1 MTAASAE
8 PPAPSVSAEGAF
20 TSAPD
25 QDMPD
30 WSELAD
36 ALYLAAYQD
45 AAVPRFD
52 VPGRAALERGEG
64 LRQAGRRRAERVPP
78 KGQDTPPKG
87 QDTPP
92 EGQDTRPEEQ
102 DGPAPDAPA
111 ETGEQRPAGPRPELG
126 ARVPE
131 SPLPSRPLHTLRR
144 QAGTDPGPSGWPAS
158 PQPADGL
165 GLVRSLRPL
174 RLTHHS
180 PYEVELD
187 EEATAEQAAAAGV
200 WTPVCRPVSERRLDL
215 LLLVDTCRSMDLWA
229 PATRRLAELME
240 HTAAFRTVRTV
251 PWDLAAGT
259 PTGLPAAEVHSD
271 GRQLLLAVTDGG
283 HSVWRTGRAA
293 SVLNRLG
300 RSSPVAVLS
309 LLPQQLWDLTLP
321 TVTRTR
327 LQAPSPAVPNRAY
340 DADWKRPGTDPL
352 DPRSPTAGGPG
363 RDNAIPVPVLEL
375 RPNALDRWARLV
387 AAASGD
393 EGHTLATLWTA
404 PDGDLRSA
412 VVGPTTGELADPVT
426 EPLGGEADEARPA
439 ESSVELRA
447 KRAATAVRRFRAMA
461 SPAAYTL
468 AQRLAAAAL
477 SLPVMRLLQELQPG
491 SEPWNLSEIML
502 LGLVRRVDDTPE
514 AEAVHRVSYDFPEGV
529 REELLAL
536 GSRSETLRAM
546 RQVRRY
552 VGPRLEA
559 LWGEGGDALV
569 APEGDPPDPPMTEQ
583 TRPFVAHLYTAL
595 CSVSGPYLA
604 RANQLGRL
612 LQRSEPGPAGQ
623 PAPPAAQAAPDQ
635 IKGSGYRH
643 SEMRSNLNIPPEG
656 ALDYGPTPQPAE
668 PTNIRPLAGTSPA
681 APPPIGVLPVP
692 NAPRQ
697 GGKTVSPGSLAAS
710 GAQPPNSPPRLW
722 GNVPQR
728 NRNFTGREALLD
740 RLRERL
746 RGGVAAVLPEALHG
760 MGGVGKSQIAIE
772 YLYRHNREYRLVWWI
787 PAEQESQIV
796 QSLIELGEQM
806 GLEAGSDVGAVPTV
820 LNALREGHP
829 YTEWLLVFDNAED
842 PRTVR
847 KYFPSNGPGSIVVTS
862 RNSHW
867 STDFSSLEVDVFTRE
882 ESVALLRRRSENLPD
897 DAVDHL
903 AAALGDLPLAVE
915 QAAVWLAETGMPVQQ
930 YLEVYER
937 NFTELMQSDPPSDY
951 NRSVAAAWNVS
962 LERLR
967 ESRPDALQLLQ
978 VCAFFAPE
986 PIDWDLFSAVRGIS
1000 VPPELQS
1007 TLDDPVRL
1015 GRAVRE
1021 IGRYALARID
1031 HRQNTVLMHRL
1042 VQRVLI
1048 EQMNPQEQE
1057 SMRHAAH
1064 QLLAHA
1070 DPRNPQRSVYWPR
1083 YSSLLSHLRAS
1094 DAVRCKDGWTR
1105 RLVLNEVRFLRARGD
1120 HEGSLALGEQA
1131 AAIWRADLSEDHE
1144 EILAIDQQ
1152 IAETLRE
1159 QETDLQRAYR
1169 LQSNLVE
1176 RYRRAL
1182 GEGHENTLRAQ
1193 SYMAIHHRTR
1203 GKFEEAREMDQRV
1216 FETSA
1221 REFGRDDPATL
1232 LAAHNYAVSLR
1243 LAGNAE
1249 DALNLDYDTWQR
1261 RIEVLG
1267 EDHINTLGTREAY
1280 LLDLQEVGRYEEAN
1294 EGYEALAAEVT
1305 ASLGEQHRFVALVN
1319 RNRCVTLRKM
1329 GDHQGA
1335 YALSS
1340 KYLELTDETLG
1351 ATSRQYLLIA
1361 VSHANDLRQVGKL
1374 QESRALSDRM
1384 LEMHR
1389 EKYGREHPHSYAIAM
1404 NLAVTL
1410 RLLGEP
1416 EAALELDTESVE
1428 GLTLELSSG
1437 HPRTLLAR
1445 MNLASDYFAL
1455 GRIEEAHDLDDAV
1468 AEESR
1473 RPRENHPTNLAV
1485 GLNLSHDLKAL
1496 RRAEESERLYA
1507 RTLEQYRERLG
1518 PSHPATLDAE
1528 RGLRANGDIDLL
1540 SL

>member
-1 MTAASAE
+1 MTATPPPSPSPSPSPPGPPDGVE
-8 PPAPSVSAEGAF
+8 GPAPS
-20 TSAPD
+20 APL
-25 QDMPD
+25 PD
-30 WSELAD
+30 WSDLAD

-45 AAVPRFD
+45 STLPAFEGPAARK
-52 VPGRAALERGEG
+52 RGEG
-64 LRQAGRRRAERVPP
+64 PLQPGRPSDGQAG
-78 KGQDTPPKG
+78 
-87 QDTPP
+87 P
-92 EGQDTRPEEQ
+92 EGQDNSRT
-102 DGPAPDAPA
+102 PA
-111 ETGEQRPAGPRPELG
+111 PAGPGEQEPDAVPAADALSAARRARLRLLG
-126 ARVPE
+126 AVGSGAESGPE
-131 SPLPSRPLHTLRR
+131 QT
-144 QAGTDPGPSGWPAS
+144 GWPAS
-158 PQPADGL
+158 PRLDDTFAL
-165 GLVRSLRPL
+165 GRSLRPL
-174 RLTHHS
+174 RLTRDS
-180 PYEVELD
+180 PHEVELD
-187 EEATAEQAAAAGV
+187 EEATAERAAMAGV
-200 WTPVCRPVSERRLDL
+200 WTPVCRSLPERRLDL
-215 LLLVDTCRSMDLWA
+215 LLLVDTSPSMRLWS
-229 PATRRLAELME
+229 ATTRQIAELLE
-240 HTAAFRTVRTV
+240 QTAAFRTVRTV
-251 PWDLAAGT
+251 RWNLDDGAPADA
-259 PTGLPAAEVHSD
+259 PAAVVHSGD
-271 GRQLLLAVTDGG
+271 HRLLLAVTDGG
-283 HSVWRTGRAA
+283 HAAWRTGHAA
-293 SVLNRLG
+293 SLLHRLG
-300 RSSPVAVLS
+300 SFSPVAVLS

-321 TVTRTR
+321 TVTRSR
-327 LQAPSPAVPNRAY
+327 LRARSAAVPNRAY
-340 DADWKRPGTDPL
+340 DAGRRRPEPLGSPQADPGPETTD
-352 DPRSPTAGGPG
+352 
-363 RDNAIPVPVLEL
+363 AIPVPVVEL
-375 RPNALDRWARLV
+375 RPTALGRWARLV
-387 AAASGD
+387 AAADGGERD
-393 EGHTLATLWTA
+393 ELAVLWTA
-404 PDGDLRSA
+404 PDRDLRA
-412 VVGPTTGELADPVT
+412 TAVGPLAEELADLVA
-426 EPLGGEADEARPA
+426 EPQGLEAEGAMGSA
-439 ESSVELRA
+439 Q
-447 KRAATAVRRFRAMA
+447 RAAATVRRFRATA
-461 SPAAYTL
+461 SPAAYAL
-468 AQRLAAAAL
+468 AQRLAAAPL
-477 SLPVMRLLQELQPG
+477 NLPVMRLLQQGVPEAEFW
-491 SEPWNLSEIML
+491 SLSEIML
-502 LGLVRRVDDTPE
+502 LGLVHRVDDTADVE
-514 AEAVHRVSYDFPEGV
+514 DAHRVSFDFPEGV

-536 GSRSETLRAM
+536 GSRAETIRVLRQIQ
-546 RQVRRY
+546 RHL
-552 VGPRLEA
+552 GPGLEA
-559 LWGEGGDALV
+559 LWGEGGGALV
-569 APEGDPPDPPMTEQ
+569 ALEDDAAEPPVTEQ

-595 CSVSGPYLA
+595 CAVSGPYLG
-604 RANQLGRL
+604 RADHLGRL
-612 LQRSEPGPAGQ
+612 LQRGGPVPAGQ
-623 PAPPAAQAAPDQ
+623 FTADEPPTSDHTDAQD
-635 IKGSGYRH
+635 YEH
-643 SEMRSNLNIPPEG
+643 SEMRSKLHIAATDTLDFGQSPPRTSE
-656 ALDYGPTPQPAE
+656 AANTPAS
-668 PTNIRPLAGTSPA
+668 RRTSPA
-681 APPPIGVLPVP
+681 ATAAAVPPAPL
-692 NAPRQ
+692 APRQ
-697 GGKTVSPGSLAAS
+697 GGASVSSGSTLAS
-710 GAQPPNSPPRLW
+710 GPRVPHDPPRIL

-728 NRNFTGREALLD
+728 NRNFTGREDLLE

-772 YLYRHNREYRLVWWI
+772 YVYRHSREYRLVWWI

-796 QSLIELGEQM
+796 QSLVELGEQM
-806 GLEAGSDVGAVPTV
+806 GLEAGSDMGAVPTV
-820 LNALREGHP
+820 LNALRAGHP
-829 YTEWLLVFDNAED
+829 YAEWLLVFDNAED

-847 KYFPSNGPGSIVVTS
+847 KYFPNNGPGSIVVTS

-930 YLEVYER
+930 YLEAYER

-1000 VPPELQS
+1000 VPPELQA

-1105 RLVLNEVRFLRARGD
+1105 RLILNEVRFLRARGD

-1159 QETDLQRAYR
+1159 QETDLPRAFA
-1169 LQSNLVE
+1169 LQSGLVE
-1176 RYRRAL
+1176 RCRRVL
-1182 GEGHENTLRAQ
+1182 GEGHENTLRAL
-1193 SYMAIHHRTR
+1193 SYLAINHRNQ
-1203 GKFEEAREMDQRV
+1203 GKFEEARTMDQRV

-1243 LAGNAE
+1243 LAGNTE
-1249 DALNLDYDTWQR
+1249 DALDLDYDTWQR

-1329 GDHQGA
+1329 GNYDAA

-1340 KYLELTDETLG
+1340 RYLEQTAESLG
-1351 ATSRQYLLIA
+1351 TASRQYLLIA
-1361 VSHANDLRQVGKL
+1361 VSHANDLRQVGRL
-1374 QESRALSDRM
+1374 QESRALNEQV

-1389 EKYGREHPHSYAIAM
+1389 EKYGRQHPHSHAIAM

-1410 RLLGEP
+1410 RLLGRP
-1416 EAALELDTESVE
+1416 EAALALDQEAVDA
-1428 GLTLELSSG
+1428 LTVSQERG

-1445 MNLASDYFAL
+1445 MSLASDYFSL
-1455 GRIEEAHDLDDAV
+1455 GRFEEAHALDEAV
-1468 AEESR
+1468 AQESTR
-1473 RPRENHPTNLAV
+1473 THENNPASLAV
-1485 GLNLSHDLKAL
+1485 QLNLSYDLKAL
-1496 RRAEESERLYA
+1496 NRSQESEHLYLQ
-1507 RTLEQYRERLG
+1507 TLQGYRDRLG
-1518 PSHPATLDAE
+1518 PSHPVTRDAE
-1528 RGLRANGDIDLL
+1528 QGLRANADFDLL
-1540 SL
+1540 AL